1 MRRPSQFLKLKS
13 KKRKPIEEIGK
24 SAKTAYLD
32 SLKKTS
38 TKNKIKIFLVDDD
51 PVFLRLLEIQFLE
64 NDGFALETF
73 KTGELC
79 IENLYQKPDIIILDY
94 YLNSV
99 IKKAMNGLETLD
111 KINKLDIGLPVIML
125 SSQDR
130 IDVAVDCLHHKAID
144 YVVKNETAFMRLQK
158 IIATILSYNKMEKK
172 LNWFE
177 DRM

>member
-1 MRRPSQFLKLKS
+1 
-13 KKRKPIEEIGK
+13 
-24 SAKTAYLD
+24 
-32 SLKKTS
+32 
-38 TKNKIKIFLVDDD
+38 
-51 PVFLRLLEIQFLE
+51 
-64 NDGFALETF
+64 
-73 KTGELC
+73 
-79 IENLYQKPDIIILDY
+79 
-94 YLNSV
+94 
-99 IKKAMNGLETLD
+99 MNGLETLD